1 MEDGIYLFKSRINQS
16 ELKVG
21 YVCEGKKR
29 LFSYTTKQGR
39 PVEVLIKDSRDEDG
53 KWRFCTTVDNSENGA
68 SSEVIFQYLVRIAKI
83 KAKLLE
89 ETLGLPLINKLS

>member
-1 MEDGIYLFKSRINQS
+1 MKWKVKSIYLNQD
-16 ELKVG
+16 EIKVG
-21 YVCEGKKR
+21 YFYDDKKR
-29 LFSYTTKQGR
+29 LFSYTAKQGM
-39 PVEVLIKDSRDEDG
+39 PAEVLIKDSRDKDG

-68 SSEVIFQYLVRIAKI
+68 SSEVIFQYVVKIAKI